1 MIYYKYDNKEV
12 KTTMSTW
19 DPLDLSNIVSGD
31 EIAASDLSSAFSK
44 LENRT
49 LDLKN
54 TSNGGADGYYRV
66 VLDPTA
72 DVTNPAFE
80 KFETINNVYCAV
92 YVLSD
97 KSNTP
102 GAIENQP
109 LDYQVIEITL
119 AADKSFPTVGNDNI
133 TAVKGY
139 VIKLRS
145 DPTHKWD
152 IINGTDKALTFL
164 SYTVNAG
171 NTGGV
176 IIGDGDSMTV
186 YTRTNGVFWYKQSQG
201 SYSIT
206 VPSST
211 SNSATFTCRKVVAAM
226 NDHIIVTSEDDLPDT
241 IKTIY
246 LDIKYNSSKAWVIHN
261 RLNGLNA
268 GDIKLIIRLN
278 NVNTGIYIPNGT
290 SVTIYTDGIS
300 AYRLANDVTRGL
312 GGVLTKNITPPLG
325 GSLTSISLTHVE
337 AANQILTFVGSNSDN
352 AIVDIEMPAVL
363 EMQRLWFI
371 RNLSEST
378 LIFKLSDTKSPDTV
392 TVESYC
398 TGVIFTN
405 ANGVK
410 NAFINTVA
418 ETTFNSAEYSRRL
431 ATTKFVHDTYSR
443 FVEVNISGEGD
454 YELTEDQSR
463 VASISLVGV
472 ITKNTTVN
480 FRATNSPRL
489 CVVYNNTTPGGTDGT
504 VSISSGGES
513 VVIPRGSRYLINHG
527 ISKRVRSINTLVD
540 SSTNGVLTI
549 NTRPTNPL
557 LTVEQTYN
565 SIIRF
570 EWHGSG
576 TARTIKFPYTRERH
590 WTIQNYTTDTVD
602 LEAYT
607 SDGSE
612 GSDTVTIKPDET
624 IVVNATPSGMR
635 ATLKTPKKNSSNS
648 AFATTEFVSKA
659 VEEGVQR
666 ASTVVITSEG
676 GSATKTLVLTST
688 DATSSVIRLKRSPP
702 TSESTSDTGDLIVE
716 FPVNDSSGQP
726 IAYNGRKMT
735 IITEYLISV
744 DKATEM
750 PKLYIRIG
758 TSGSLFML
766 QWNKTWDFLVEGG
779 MFLSTGKYLENICN
793 GFFYKSLPS
802 DVGTYYLTHTDVANM
817 NLAFAGHAQ
826 GCNVIFPN
834 TGSRS
839 WMVTNRSTTNTLNI
853 KKALRDGSTSST
865 FVSIAPLATV
875 MIHTRDNS
883 TGISATIETPAADV
897 SGDAIATTAFVKGQG
912 EVTEYTLATN
922 ANGDEIIT
930 TLGTNRLRVTTPD
943 GGNSVS
949 RTILLPSAMS
959 KILYVQ
965 NDSTSDLTFKINH
978 VSATGTVTVGRDS
991 TAILSIDGFTMKE
1004 FTETLQV
1011 GPKAKC
1017 LVKIGET
1024 TATAYNKYNI
1034 KSVTR
1039 RASGKYEVF
1048 FSKPLANA
1056 DYCVTA
1062 TACHSDTSTGN
1073 VSVSEYIPA
1082 GGRSTQSFILHVGR
1096 GSDPLW
1102 DPDMINIVVF

>member
-1 MIYYKYDNKEV
+1 
-12 KTTMSTW
+12 MSTW

-31 EIAASDLSSAFSK
+31 EIAARDLSSAFSK
-44 LENRT
+44 LESRT

-72 DVTNPAFE
+72 NVTNPAFE

-97 KSNTP
+97 KANTP

-119 AADKSFPTVGNDNI
+119 AVGKSFPTVGDDNI

-152 IINGTDKALTFL
+152 IINGTDKTLTFL
-164 SYTVNAG
+164 SYTGNAG

-186 YTRTNGVFWYKQSQG
+186 YARTNGVFWYKQSQG

-206 VPSST
+206 VPSTT
-211 SNSATFTCRKVVAAM
+211 SNSATFTCRKVVAAT
-226 NDHIIVTSEDDLPDT
+226 NDHIIVTSEDDLPAT
-241 IKTIY
+241 IKVIY
-246 LDIKYNSSKAWVIHN
+246 LDIKYNSSKAWDIHN
-261 RLNGLNA
+261 RLNGPNA
-268 GDIKLIIRLN
+268 GEIKLIIRLN

-300 AYRLANDVTRGL
+300 AYRLANDITRGL
-312 GGVLTKNITPPLG
+312 GGVLTKTITPPTG

-337 AANQILTFVGSNSDN
+337 AANQILTFFGNNSDN
-352 AIVDIEMPAVL
+352 ATVDIEMPAVL

-371 RNLSEST
+371 RNLSGYT
-378 LIFKLSDTKSPDTV
+378 LIFKLSDTNSPDTV

-410 NAFINTVA
+410 NALINTVA
-418 ETTFNSAEYSRRL
+418 ETTFGAAEYSSRL

-443 FVEVNISGEGD
+443 FSEVNISGKGE
-454 YELTEDQSR
+454 YVLTDDQAR
-463 VASISLVGV
+463 MASISLIGV
-472 ITKNTTVN
+472 ITENTTVK
-480 FRATNSPRL
+480 FPTYISPRL
-489 CVVYNNTTPGGTDGT
+489 CVVYNNTTPGDTDGT
-504 VSISSGGES
+504 VSIASGGAS
-513 VVIPRGSRYLINHG
+513 VAIPRGSRYLINNG
-527 ISKRVRSINTLVD
+527 LSKNVRSINTLVD

-549 NTRPTNPL
+549 STRPTDPL

-570 EWHGSG
+570 EWPGSG
-576 TARTIKFPYTRERH
+576 TTKSIKFPYTRERH
-590 WTIQNYTTDTVD
+590 WTIQNYTTDTVE

-607 SDGSE
+607 SNGSE

-624 IVVNATPSGMR
+624 IVVNATPTGMR
-635 ATLKTPKKNSSNS
+635 TTLKTPKKNSSNS

-659 VEEGVQR
+659 VAEGVQQ

-688 DATSSVIRLKRSPP
+688 NATSSVIRLRRSLP
-702 TSESTSDTGDLIVE
+702 TSEPTSDTGDLIVE
-716 FPVNDSSGQP
+716 FPVNDSSGQR
-726 IAYNGRKMT
+726 ISYHGRKMT
-735 IITEYLISV
+735 IITEYPIAGDS
-744 DKATEM
+744 ATET

-758 TSGSLFML
+758 DSGSLFML
-766 QWNKTWDFLVEGG
+766 QWNKTWDFLVESGV
-779 MFLSTGKYLENICN
+779 FFSTGKYLENICN
-793 GFFYKSLPS
+793 GFFKKSLSS
-802 DVGTYYLTHTDVANM
+802 DTDTYYLTHTDVANM
-817 NLAFAGHAQ
+817 NLAFDGHVQ
-826 GCNVIFPN
+826 GGNVIFPN

-853 KKALRDGSTSST
+853 KKALRDGSASTT

-883 TGISATIETPAADV
+883 TGMSATIETPAADV
-897 SGDAIATTAFVKGQG
+897 SGDAIATTAFVKGQTV
-912 EVTEYTLATN
+912 VTEYTLATT

-930 TLGTNRLRVTTPD
+930 TLGTNRLRVTSRD
-943 GGNSVS
+943 GDTSNS
-949 RTILLPSAMS
+949 RTLLLPSGLS
-959 KILYVQ
+959 NILYVQ
-965 NDSTSDLTFKINH
+965 NDSTVVLTFKINH
-978 VSATGTVTVGRDS
+978 ASATGTATVGIGAS
-991 TAILSIDGFTMKE
+991 AILSIGGNNIKE
-1004 FTETLQV
+1004 FSETLPV

-1039 RASGKYEVF
+1039 KAPGKYEVF

-1062 TACHSDTSTGN
+1062 TACHSDTTTGN

-1082 GGRSTQSFILHVGR
+1082 GGSRSTQSFILHVGR

-1102 DPDMINIVVF
+1102 DPVMINIVVF